1 MSPVHISEHP
11 LVKHK
16 LTLLRDVTTEH
27 KKFRELIREL
37 AMLLGYEATADL
49 MLNETTVE
57 TPMAVAPG
65 YRLREAVGL
74 VPILRAGLAWS
85 KVFMR

>member
-1 MSPVHISEHP
+1 
-11 LVKHK
+11 
-16 LTLLRDVTTEH
+16 
-27 KKFRELIREL
+27 
-37 AMLLGYEATADL
+37 

-65 YRLREAVGL
+65 YRLRRPSAWS
-74 VPILRAGLAWS
+74 PILRAGLAWS